1 MKLRRLMGLAAT
13 AAAVMTGAAIIS
25 IPAAS
30 AATDGDVFTED
41 FEGMALTDSAGA
53 ASTMQTLFD
62 DGWYPVDNN
71 KAYTNVDVS
80 QTIYQFATVM
90 GDETNHFLRINTPKS
105 LSTNYKLGLGRL
117 FPGQGTNASGIWEIN
132 FRFMPYYKN
141 ATPVQFNFSMNTYGA
156 EVDENTAQHNI
167 ISAYNNKM
175 YLGYRDYFPLYNGA
189 GVPQGR
195 LDGNLPLDWYD
206 VKVIVN
212 CDSKYYS
219 VELSHDGSLF
229 ARRSAIS
236 FAGDETI
243 GFFKLSALGMT
254 VKGQNSPAA
263 VYVDDISIKPVK
275 RETLIYNEN
284 FNAFTGVKL
293 VNDGITTGGETE
305 DVSGHSYF
313 GGFFTPWRAHSDI
326 GNSYDL
332 ETDTE
337 LASQVV
343 RLGSDEAGSGLV
355 YMPAFLKLADAET
368 QPVRGMVKTGFKI
381 KPETIGDSGMK
392 LNAIGDHTQDI
403 TADNSVA
410 FEIADNDGTPI
421 VMNEGSGVADL
432 DPEKWYDVD
441 LIFDVIE
448 GTVATTVTSDGGEE
462 IASFVKE
469 VGTIKEKSAL
479 KGIMFNVPQG
489 SSVLTDDIKIEYYI
503 APEPAP
509 VVGKIAAVDKDS
521 NPITDIENVPTN
533 LWAIQIPFG
542 CTLDPATANKATITF
557 MDEYRNLID
566 YRAKIEN
573 NSYYI
578 YIDESVLEGGTQY
591 QVTVPATVAN
601 ISGDELGQEYKFKFT
616 TAGSKPKPVVGK
628 IAAVDK
634 SGNLVTDIN
643 NVPLDLWAIQIPFG
657 CTLDPATANKD
668 TITFM
673 CETGDPID
681 YRAKIEKNSY
691 YIYIDDEGVLESGTE
706 YQVTVPATVA
716 NASGDALGQEFKFK
730 LKTITDTPVPSS
742 GAMNIRSVQTGGE
755 DITALDDITA
765 GSTINIITDYSNNT
779 EEAMVATGI
788 VVFYSKDGGIAGM
801 VTDEAIIE
809 PDATATDDPTFAIDV
824 PSDLDMTKI
833 DKVKIF
839 LWDGF
844 SNIMPYCPKVSI

>member
-1 MKLRRLMGLAAT
+1 MKLRKITSLVTAAAMAMSTAAMLYMPSALAAT
-13 AAAVMTGAAIIS
+13 DEETL
-25 IPAAS
+25 
-30 AATDGDVFTED
+30 TFNED
-41 FEGMALTDSAGA
+41 FEDMELTSKAGA
-53 ASTMQTLFD
+53 EATMQTLFD
-62 DGWYPVDNN
+62 DGWYPVGNN
-71 KAYTNVDVS
+71 NAYTADATQSLFQFTEVVDEGNRRCLL
-80 QTIYQFATVM
+80 IK
-90 GDETNHFLRINTPKS
+90 TPGGKAA
-105 LSTNYKLGLGRL
+105 NYKYGLGRL
-117 FPGQGTNASGIWEIN
+117 LPGQGVSAKGIWEID
-132 FRFMPYYKN
+132 FKFKPYVTGTTKG
-141 ATPVQFNFSMNTYGA
+141 QFNFGLNTYGA
-156 EVDENTAQHNI
+156 NVNETVAQHNI
-167 ISAYNNKM
+167 ISAYDNKM
-175 YLGYRDYFPLYNGA
+175 YMGYRDYLPLYEGA

-195 LDGNLPLDWYD
+195 IDGAGLAIEWYD
-206 VKVIVN
+206 VKVILN
-212 CDSKYYS
+212 CDSRYYS
-219 VELSHDGSLF
+219 VELSRDGNLVS
-229 ARRSAIS
+229 RRSAIS

-243 GFFKLSALGMT
+243 GFFKLSALGMG
-254 VKGQNSPAA
+254 KPAA
-263 VYVDDISIKPVK
+263 VYVDDISIKPAE
-275 RETLIYNEN
+275 RETLIYNED
-284 FNAFTGVKL
+284 FETFSEVVLTK
-293 VNDGITTGGETE
+293 DGMTTGGETE

-313 GGFFTPWRAHSDI
+313 GGFTPWRAHKEV
-326 GNSYDL
+326 GNYYDL
-332 ETDTE
+332 QVDPDLT
-337 LASQVV
+337 SQVV
-343 RLGSDEAGSGLV
+343 RLGSAEAGSGLI
-355 YMPAFLKLADAET
+355 YMPALEKLADAET
-368 QPVRGMVKTGFKI
+368 QPVRGMVKTSFKI
-381 KPETIGDSGMK
+381 KPETIGASGMK

-403 TADNSVA
+403 KGDSSAA

-578 YIDESVLEGGTQY
+578 YLDESVLEGGTQY

-643 NVPLDLWAIQIPFG
+643 NVPLNLGAIQIPFG
-657 CTLDPATANKD
+657 CTLDAATANKD
-668 TITFM
+668 TITFVSA
-673 CETGDPID
+673 TGDTID

-691 YIYIDDEGVLESGTE
+691 FIYLDEDVLTSGTE
-706 YQVTVPATVA
+706 YQITVPATVA
-716 NASGDALGQEFKFK
+716 NTSGDQLEQEFKFK
-730 LKTITDTPVPSS
+730 FKTITDTPAPLS
-742 GAMNIRSVQTGGE
+742 GAEMSISSVDISGE
-755 DITALDDITA
+755 AIAELSDIEA
-765 GSTINIITDYSNNT
+765 GSTINIITDYANNT
-779 EEAMVATGI
+779 EEVMVAE
-788 VVFYSKDGGIAGM
+788 GIAAFYGTNGEL
-801 VTDEAIIE
+801 VKLITAEEAYIE
-809 PDATATDDPTFAIDV
+809 PGATAAEDMTFAIDV
-824 PSDLDMTKI
+824 PSDLDMANI
-833 DKVKIF
+833 GKVSIF
-839 LWDGF
+839 LWDGLD
-844 SNIMPYCPKVSI
+844 SIMPYCAKVSFSNT